1 MKKLTLIF
9 LFISTLATSQVVSV
23 GFDVSNALYGSN
35 VNKPSLDIQA
45 KIASI
50 TKNREIGLELEYFK
64 EIEYFSWGLY
74 INNTIKINNFEVVGG
89 IEGIHIIRGNLSS
102 FGYGFNGE
110 TRYWITDKIGISAQ
124 YNIRR
129 RTDLQLLYYDGR
141 FVKSGFLNLIYKWK

>member
-89 IEGIHIIRGNLSS
+89 IEGIHIIRGNLSA

>member
-9 LFISTLATSQVVSV
+9 LFITTLATSQVVSV

-89 IEGIHIIRGNLSS
+89 IEGIHIIRGNLSA
-102 FGYGFNGE
+102 FGYG
-110 TRYWITDKIGISAQ
+110 
-124 YNIRR
+124 YN
-129 RTDLQLLYYDGR
+129 
-141 FVKSGFLNLIYKWK
+141 